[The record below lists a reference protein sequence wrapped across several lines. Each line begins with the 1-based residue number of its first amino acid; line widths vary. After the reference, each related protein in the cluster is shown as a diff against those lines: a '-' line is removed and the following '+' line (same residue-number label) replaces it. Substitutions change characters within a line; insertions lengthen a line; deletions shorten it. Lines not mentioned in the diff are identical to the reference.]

1 MPTDTKTRVAHLLL
15 TMVFCAAVG
24 QLACD
29 SREPAPTNPIDAQLS
44 DLKNCSGVAEYQHS
58 LKKVVLSLSIG
69 DTSLELQHNIMSYL
83 PEYTEILLLTP
94 DVLVDWVTRA
104 VQGKPYSS
112 RCRIVP
118 FETVKIRDGRFFL
131 VRPEKRQLVQLDAE
145 GSNHARY
152 SSTQWAQDLF
162 EVMKRAGGETVL
174 QISEVYKYYSSVAE
188 KKNASVV
195 ADNGYLK
202 EISIFDS
209 EVVRGPLVFQGGN
222 ILYSEAMDRRTVFCG
237 GDVLN
242 KTRMVWSSLLGE
254 ELPDSR
260 ILAMIETIYGTDE
273 VVIASVDAGDR
284 LQPEL
289 LYHLDQAMIPLE
301 GGVIGVARVVGETPG
316 EHAEDREEVLV
327 SQFLENLRKKLS
339 SSGFK
344 IIDIDMTSNNLKR
357 SQNYVNAIPF
367 VDLTTQKKTLLM
379 PVFSEQSDFEQEI
392 VKKNI
397 ETFESV
403 GYKVI
408 SVPTEAD
415 KGRGGIHCL
424 VNVLE

>member
-1 MPTDTKTRVAHLLL
+1 
-15 TMVFCAAVG
+15 MVFCAAVG

-29 SREPAPTNPIDAQLS
+29 SQKPAPTNPIDAQLS
-44 DLKNCSGVAEYQHS
+44 DLANCSGVAEYQHS

-69 DTSLELQHNIMSYL
+69 DTSLALQHSIMSYL

-94 DVLVDWVTRA
+94 DVLVDWVTRE
-104 VQGKPYSS
+104 VEGKPYSS

-118 FETVKIRDGRFFL
+118 FETVKITDGRFFL

-145 GSNHARY
+145 GSDRARY

-162 EVMKRAGGETVL
+162 EVMKRPGGETVL

-202 EISIFDS
+202 EISVFDS

-222 ILYSEAMDRRTVFCG
+222 ILYSEAMGRRTVFCG

-242 KTRMVWSSLLGE
+242 KTRMVWGSLLGE

-260 ILAMIETIYGTDE
+260 ILEMIETIFDADE
-273 VVIASVDAGDR
+273 VIVASIDAGDR
-284 LQPEL
+284 RQPEL
-289 LYHLDQAMIPLE
+289 LYHLDQAMIPLD
-301 GGVIGVARVVGETPG
+301 GGVVGLARLVHETSA
-316 EHAEDREEVLV
+316 EHEEDAEEEQVL
-327 SQFLENLRKKLS
+327 QYLEALRKKLS

-344 IIDIDMTSNNLKR
+344 IIDIDIAANNLKR
-357 SQNYVNAIPF
+357 YQHYVNAIPF
-367 VDLTTQKKTLLM
+367 VDLTTQQKTLLM

-392 VKKNI
+392 VKRNI
-397 ETFESV
+397 ETFEAA

-408 SVPTEAD
+408 PVPTEAD
-415 KGRGGIHCL
+415 KGKGGIHCL
-424 VNVLE
+424 VNVIE